1 MSLLSAFNLLQ
12 NARRTFP
19 SYVAKFSAARQTR
32 DFSQRT
38 EPTSSSEKEK
48 EPDTKTPEGR
58 WKLKSD
64 EFRRKHKL
72 TPNNAYSGLSIHH

>member
-1 MSLLSAFNLLQ
+1 MSLFSAFNFLQ
-12 NARRTFP
+12 NARRSFP
-19 SYVAKFSAARQTR
+19 SYVAKISAARQTR

-38 EPTSSSEKEK
+38 EPTSEKVK

-58 WKLKSD
+58 WKMKSD
-64 EFRRKHKL
+64 DFRRKHKL